1 MELDSINRIDEQCG
15 LCSKLWKEHT
25 SSENTHCNR
34 EMDLIQEQASDIM
47 EMERQAYED
56 KHHCK
61 LPRIPDFDE
70 ACREY
75 EKICWEEEQIKLKKD
90 KYLEGLLT
98 PLDEILDGI
107 TVEDDD
113 YDEYSQT
120 HTVDRDDCSTEEC
133 QQESQWLINNPDS
146 CPYNKKY
153 ELVDWAVRC
162 KGFTKSAANKLS
174 KKQLWAIWYK
184 Q

>member
-1 MELDSINRIDEQCG
+1 MLNINDLELDLPKRIDDTCG
-15 LCSKLWKEHT
+15 LCSKAWDKHT
-25 SSENTHCNR
+25 SSETLHCNR

-47 EMERQAYED
+47 EMERKAYED

-75 EKICWEEEQIKLKKD
+75 EQICWEEEQIKAKKD

-107 TVEDDD
+107 TVG
-113 YDEYSQT
+113 
-120 HTVDRDDCSTEEC
+120 DDCDTEEC
-133 QQESQWLINNPDS
+133 QQESQWLINNPDK
-146 CPYNKKY
+146 CPYSKKY
-153 ELVDWAVRC
+153 QLVEWAVRC
-162 KGFTKSAANKLS
+162 KGFTKSKANKLS
-174 KKQLWAIWYK
+174 KKQLYAIWYK